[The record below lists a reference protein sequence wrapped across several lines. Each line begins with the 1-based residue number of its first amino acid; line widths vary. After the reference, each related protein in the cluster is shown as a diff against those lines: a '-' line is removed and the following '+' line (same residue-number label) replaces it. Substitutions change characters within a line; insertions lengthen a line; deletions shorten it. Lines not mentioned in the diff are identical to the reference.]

1 MKKKIM
7 IIAAAAVVVIAF
19 LFLFLREKPFEDRL
33 QPTLGSLNSYLLE
46 GVMEVAEGEDTKSY
60 DVSVKYLKQDDQDYF
75 RVAMKDSGMNQEQEI
90 IRNAEGV
97 FVVTPTLN
105 QIFKFQGNWPS
116 NSLKPYLLQS
126 MREIAADE
134 SAQIEQ
140 TEEGY
145 QISAVVTYPN
155 NRNFTQQEMVF
166 SDDLK
171 IKSVQIFDD
180 DHVLQMKMLFSK
192 VDYEPGLTAEDF
204 QVPQQLEKE
213 TAAEPITDEDLPLMP
228 METFGAVLSNSS
240 VVEND
245 GKVQYVLEYTGEK
258 NFTIVEEVAESEE
271 TTQTIIMSG
280 SLVDGLNMV
289 GRYDGNHM
297 TSVINS
303 VRYTIYSDDLSEE
316 EMSAVL
322 QSMQVVVMK

>member
-33 QPTLGSLNSYLLE
+33 QQTLGSLNSYLLE

-145 QISAVVTYPN
+145 QISAGLTYPN

-213 TAAEPITDEDLPLMP
+213 TAAEPIADEDLPLMP

>member
-33 QPTLGSLNSYLLE
+33 QQTLGSLNSYLLE
-46 GVMEVAEGEDTKSY
+46 GVMEVAEGEDTRSY

-75 RVAMKDSGMNQEQEI
+75 RVAMKDSGMDQEQEI

-145 QISAVVTYPN
+145 QISAGVNYPN

>member
-33 QPTLGSLNSYLLE
+33 QQTLGSLNSYLLE

-75 RVAMKDSGMNQEQEI
+75 RVAMKDSGMDQEQEI

-145 QISAVVTYPN
+145 QISAGVNYPN

-171 IKSVQIFDD
+171 IKSVQIFDG

-213 TAAEPITDEDLPLMP
+213 TAAEPITDEHLPLMP

>member
-19 LFLFLREKPFEDRL
+19 LFLILCEKPFEDRL
-33 QPTLGSLNSYLLE
+33 QQTLGSLNSYLLE
-46 GVMEVAEGEDTKSY
+46 GVMEVADGEDTKSY
-60 DVSVKYLKQDDQDYF
+60 DVTVKYLKQDDQDYF

-105 QIFKFQGNWPS
+105 QIFKFQGNWPA

-126 MREIAADE
+126 MCEIAAKED
-134 SAQIEQ
+134 AQIEKA
-140 TEEGY
+140 GDSY
-145 QISAVVTYPN
+145 KVSASVSYPN

-166 SDDLK
+166 SSDMK
-171 IKSVQIFDD
+171 IEDVQIFDD
-180 DHVLQMKMLFSK
+180 DHVLQMKMTFSK
-192 VDYEPGLTAEDF
+192 ADYEPGLTTEDF

-213 TAAEPITDEDLPLMP
+213 TSADQVTNDDLPLMP

-240 VVEND
+240 VVENE
-245 GKVQYVLEYTGEK
+245 GKVQHVLEYTGEK
-258 NFTIVEEVAESEE
+258 NFTIVEEVVESEE

-280 SLVDGLNMV
+280 SLVDGLDMV

-297 TSVINS
+297 TTVINS
-303 VRYTIYSDDLSEE
+303 VRFTIYSDDLSEA

>member
-1 MKKKIM
+1 M

-33 QPTLGSLNSYLLE
+33 QQTLGSLNSYLLE

-75 RVAMKDSGMNQEQEI
+75 RVAMKDSGMDQEQEI

-145 QISAVVTYPN
+145 QISAGVNYPN

-213 TAAEPITDEDLPLMP
+213 TAAEPIADEDLPLMP

-289 GRYDGNHM
+289 GRYDGDHM